1 MSTVVAPIT
10 PEVLVWVRR
19 QSHRTE
25 EELAHCAGV
34 PLEKYKEWESGISK
48 PTLRQIESI
57 ANKVKRPSVV
67 FFMASHPEDPADLP
81 DFRTIR
87 NDARADFNP
96 ELALEIRRARYLQS
110 RLVEDISQVVPDWK
124 SNLPSFNLSD
134 NPVLC
139 ASEIRKLLGVSI
151 SEQKKFKLENR
162 GLREWR
168 NALFEFGVLTYGFRV
183 ERSHALGFAIWN
195 STVPLAGFNLEGF
208 KNQQVFTLFHELA
221 HLCLRQSAVSD
232 LGADRQQ
239 VGNDLVRR
247 TEVFCNRFASSFLLP
262 PGQLE
267 VQSLIER
274 IAADEAT
281 DASAIDKLAKGFR
294 VSKYVLL
301 HRLLEVGKVPQQQAS
316 DVFTKWRSLD
326 EDEDEVKLQ
335 KKKAKAEK
343 DKQAG
348 KTIQKSPAAESVNA
362 RGEWLARRVLHAFSS
377 GKLHPRDAQ
386 DLLDINGQQFVS
398 LERELSRRKVV
409 EP

>member
-25 EELAHCAGV
+25 EELAQCAGV
-34 PLEKYKEWESGISK
+34 PLDKYKEWETGVSK

-67 FFMASHPEDPADLP
+67 FFLASHPEDPADLP

-87 NDARADFNP
+87 NDARADFTP

-110 RLVEDISQVVPDWK
+110 RLAEDIAEVIPDWE
-124 SNLPSFNLSD
+124 SDLPSFKLSD
-134 NPVLC
+134 NPVEC
-139 ASEIRKLLGVSI
+139 AAEIRGLLGVTLD
-151 SEQKKFKLENR
+151 EQRKFKLENR

-195 STVPLAGFNLEGF
+195 TTVPLAGFNLEGF

-232 LGADRQQ
+232 LGADRMQI
-239 VGNDLVRR
+239 GDDLVRG

-262 PGQLE
+262 PGQPE
-267 VQSLIER
+267 VQSLIDR
-274 IAADEAT
+274 IEADDAT

-301 HRLLEVGKVPQQQAS
+301 HRLLEAGKIPSQQAS
-316 DVFTKWRSLD
+316 GVFTRWRSLD
-326 EDEDEVKLQ
+326 EEEDEFKLQ
-335 KKKAKAEK
+335 KKKEKAER

-348 KTIQKSPAAESVNA
+348 KTIQKSPAAESVTS
-362 RGEWLARRVLHAFSS
+362 RGEWLARRVLHAFAN
-377 GKLHPRDAQ
+377 GKLHSSDAQ
-386 DLLDINGQQFVS
+386 DLLDINEQQFVS